1 MNIQTRSATST
12 NMDSP
17 TEIKIEKLIGKTNYL
32 GWSKVIIAE
41 LKQKGYIK
49 NESFDDSQKD
59 KAVAL
64 ILRSVSLKIAGMLP
78 DNEGPD
84 AMLQWLKVEYG
95 SDDVQQIKRNL
106 KNIKMHGIDLD
117 TFWENFNME
126 LANFREAGGS
136 IDYSDQ
142 LDLVL
147 ENINAEFYL
156 DTIRKIRFDLKSL
169 DKEVNQAFFLK
180 SKMALKDHYNATPES
195 IRNRYKSSSLA
206 QEGPSKGFAHSITP
220 KKILYKTSRRTEA
233 K

>member
-169 DKEVNQAFFLK
+169 DKEVNQAGVCNKLL
-180 SKMALKDHYNATPES
+180 SNQL
-195 IRNRYKSSSLA
+195 L
-206 QEGPSKGFAHSITP
+206 QL
-220 KKILYKTSRRTEA
+220 ILVNH
-233 K
+233 